1 MLHCSVD
8 EYLRLPYTIEVLRDD
23 SDGQPGFVARVVEL
37 PGCITQADSFEELEG
52 MIDAAMRAWIEV
64 ALDDGQPIPEPRPL
78 ESYSGKF
85 MVRLPKS
92 LHRQL
97 ADRDGVSLNAL
108 VNVALAQYVENGVH
122 SAKAALKRFCFCQA
136 EALKLYSPSC
146 NKSWRAS

>member
-1 MLHCSVD
+1 MMHRSVD

-122 SAKAALKRFCFCQA
+122 SMPRRHSNGSVFVKR
-136 EALKLYSPSC
+136 KP
-146 NKSWRAS
+146 